1 VTELRAGSSAGW
13 RVVVALSIGY
23 IGLYLCR
30 KNLSV
35 AIPLLQTEFH
45 ASKEEVGA
53 VASVGTV
60 AYAIG
65 KIVNGAIVD
74 RVGGRIGFIGSLTLV
89 ALFGAAG
96 AFSPTLGVLSIVYG
110 LNRFAGAGGWPAMV
124 KLIPSWFGVTRSAT
138 VFALMSLSY
147 VFGGVAAVLFAR
159 QVVASG
165 GGWRAV
171 MGVPAIALVVIAV
184 ITSFWVRAGDVRED
198 PNSDLTTE
206 EMSRWRDVKG
216 LLKQPRFLLACAVSF
231 DVTLMRESLNVWAV
245 DFLTVAQGKGASV
258 ASAAL
263 HSIGF
268 DLAGAIAILVN
279 GVLYDRVDPKKRGFL
294 MAANLILLA
303 LALFFLP
310 VAGEKSLLLS
320 AALIG
325 LVGLLVY
332 GPYSLLS
339 GVIAV
344 ETGGHRVAATASG
357 VIDGIGYFAAVL
369 AGAALGRLL
378 DIGGYPLGFRVLAG
392 VTLMATVLALGLR
405 GGTDARL
412 PRPS

>member
-1 VTELRAGSSAGW
+1 MVA
-13 RVVVALSIGY
+13 ALSIGY

-35 AIPLLQTEFH
+35 AIPLLQTEFG
-45 ASKEEVGA
+45 ATKEEVGA
-53 VASVGTV
+53 VASVGTL
-60 AYAIG
+60 AYAVG
-65 KIVNGAIVD
+65 KLVNGWIVD
-74 RVGGRIGFIGSLTLV
+74 RVGGRTGFIGSLLLV
-89 ALFGAAG
+89 SVFGAAG
-96 AFSPTLGVLSIVYG
+96 AFSPTLGALSIIYG

-124 KLIPSWFGVTRSAT
+124 KLIPSWFGVARSAT

-171 MGVPAIALVVIAV
+171 MGLPAIALLVITV
-184 ITSFWVRAGDVRED
+184 ITSFWIRAGDVRED
-198 PNSDLTTE
+198 PNSVSNPEVGRWKDL
-206 EMSRWRDVKG
+206 KA
-216 LLKQPRFLLACAVSF
+216 LLMQPRFLLACAVSF

-245 DFLTVAQGKGASV
+245 DFLTVAQGKNASV

-263 HSIGF
+263 HSVGF
-268 DLAGAIAILVN
+268 DLAGAVAIIVN
-279 GVLYDRVDPKKRGFL
+279 GVLYDRFDPRHRGLL
-294 MAANLILLA
+294 MAGNLILLA

-310 VAGEKSLLLS
+310 AAGEKSLLLS

-357 VIDGIGYFAAVL
+357 VIDGVGYFAAIL
-369 AGAALGRLL
+369 AGAALGKLL
-378 DIGGYPLGFRVLAG
+378 DIGGYSLGFRALAG
-392 VTLMATVLALGLR
+392 VTLLAAVLSLGLR
-405 GGTDARL
+405 GGTDARQP
-412 PRPS
+412 PRVA